1 MIRLEYF
8 FINLIKLILFLR
20 SVVLYRYYLIIKII
34 THLSILKVIFS
45 KSYI

>member
-20 SVVLYRYYLIIKII
+20 SVGLYRYYLFIKII